1 MFDIGWQELFVLAVL
16 AIIVIGPKDLP
27 RAIKTVTHWIRKARG
42 MARDLQDGLD
52 DMVREAEL
60 DDIKAQANSIMSDDF
75 DPTGTIAKEFDM
87 EDEAR
92 DWSTA
97 LDDLKDATDPN
108 RKADPADAEIDA
120 EIDAVD
126 TGESGGGAAAEAAPE
141 PEPAPEP
148 KPAPQG
154 EKANG

>member
-42 MARDLQDGLD
+42 MARDLQDGFD

-75 DPTGTIAKEFDM
+75 DPTGTIAKELDM
-87 EDEAR
+87 ADEQR
-92 DWSTA
+92 DWSEA
-97 LDDLKDATDPN
+97 VDDLKDATDPT
-108 RKADPADAEIDA
+108 RKAD
-120 EIDAVD
+120 
-126 TGESGGGAAAEAAPE
+126 AAAETGVADDAGDVGGAAPE
-141 PEPAPEP
+141 PVAEPAPGAD
-148 KPAPQG
+148 PAS
-154 EKANG
+154 EKASG